1 MKATILLTIL
11 QLLAVVTSIHSQPYW
26 TMDRCIQYALQNNLD
41 IQHKSFDIQLRD
53 QDIQI
58 AKSERLPGVSA
69 YTNLYSNFG
78 RSQDV
83 FGTIQRNDNLN
94 SNMGITA
101 DILLYNFGALRHKIR
116 KTQTDKEVAALER
129 QLLKRQLTVKVMQGY
144 LDVLLQQ
151 ALVQTADSIVSH
163 ARRIFE
169 RTRRTHEVGTTALT
183 DVYEAKMA
191 LAREQQRHESAKMDT
206 DRALLHL
213 AQLMMLED
221 ERPLQIAPLQTV
233 DLIALTAHFQSDD
246 VLTSV
251 YRAHPALARY
261 DTLAHGLDIER
272 QLIRS
277 TSYPTLKGSTSIGS
291 TYFNPL
297 KVKDS
302 ENFFNQTRDNFAQ
315 QVALTASFPIFN
327 KGQTKIKLKQIDLSK
342 EQLHIERNRERQ
354 NIRTEIQQ
362 LLFDFRSN
370 KQQYQ
375 TAEQLVQYAEQSML
389 LTQKSYEAG
398 RSSIYDYNNSRN
410 QYNQAK
416 SDWIQARYNTLF
428 SYKLLQFQITGQYTS
443 E

>member
-1 MKATILLTIL
+1 MRTLLLLTIL
-11 QLLAVVTSIHSQPYW
+11 LAEVLHVHGQRYW
-26 TMDRCIQYALQNNLD
+26 SMDSCVQYALHNNLD
-41 IQHKSFDIQLRD
+41 IQHQAFDIQLKE
-53 QDIQI
+53 QDIRI
-58 AKSERLPGVSA
+58 AKSERLPGVSG

-101 DILLYNFGALRHKIR
+101 DIVLYNFGALRHKIR

-129 QLLKRQLTVKVMQGY
+129 QLLERQLTIKVMQGY
-144 LDVLLQQ
+144 LNVLLKQ
-151 ALVQTADSIVSH
+151 ALVQTRDSSVLH
-163 ARRIFE
+163 AQRIFDRAK
-169 RTRRTHEVGTTALT
+169 RTNAVGTTALT

-191 LAREQQRHESAKMDT
+191 LAREQQRLEAAKIDS

-221 ERPLQIAPLQTV
+221 ERLLHIAPEQTA
-233 DLIALTAHFQSDD
+233 DLLALTADFESAD
-246 VLTSV
+246 VLTTV
-251 YRAHPALARY
+251 YQAHPALMRY
-261 DTLAHGLDIER
+261 DTLARGLDIER
-272 QLIRS
+272 LLARS
-277 TSYPTLKGSTSIGS
+277 ANYPYLKGSTSIGS

-297 KVKDS
+297 KIKNS
-302 ENFFNQTRDNFAQ
+302 ENFFYQTRDNFAQ

-342 EQLHIERNRERQ
+342 EQLMIERDREQQ

-362 LLFDFRSN
+362 LLFDLRSN
-370 KQQYQ
+370 KQQYR
-375 TAEQLVQYAEQSML
+375 TAEQLVLYAEQSML

-398 RSSIYDYNNSRN
+398 KSSIFDYNNSRN

-416 SDWIQARYNTLF
+416 SDWVQARYNTLF